1 MNTNKTFIFKYYIF
15 DETLKTLELRY
26 GYPDGQEFSENYYF
40 DFTFADY
47 DNEQLNR
54 AFENLLILAGVS
66 YFKAYAPKNIELS
79 LGNLTEDEAAFYSQ
93 TYEKGLGEFWY
104 VNGLDPKSKVN
115 FPISSKHKD
124 VLAGGKHE
132 GMVVGIGGGK
142 DSLVTVEALK
152 KTNVDFMTWSLSHRQ
167 QLEPLVKKMGT
178 KHAFVERIIDPKL
191 LELNSMGALNG
202 HVPISAI
209 ISSVGVI
216 VAILTGRRD
225 VVVSNEQTANEP
237 TLEYRGVSINHQYSK
252 SQQFERDYQRFLR
265 NSYGESIRYYSFLR
279 PMSELYVAEV
289 FALIGFSK
297 YKGVFSSCNRAYTL
311 HSDHMFWCGECP
323 KCAFVF
329 MILTPFIER
338 SALESLWHGQNLL
351 LEPSLEETYRQLLGI
366 SGNKPLDCVGEI
378 KEARAAMKLCFKKY
392 PGLSKKYTFDLPA
405 SYDYR
410 TLNTSEMPKDIKP
423 IFDNFIKTWQK

>member
-1 MNTNKTFIFKYYIF
+1 
-15 DETLKTLELRY
+15 
-26 GYPDGQEFSENYYF
+26 
-40 DFTFADY
+40 
-47 DNEQLNR
+47 
-54 AFENLLILAGVS
+54 
-66 YFKAYAPKNIELS
+66 
-79 LGNLTEDEAAFYSQ
+79 
-93 TYEKGLGEFWY
+93 
-104 VNGLDPKSKVN
+104 
-115 FPISSKHKD
+115 
-124 VLAGGKHE
+124 
-132 GMVVGIGGGK
+132 
-142 DSLVTVEALK
+142 
-152 KTNVDFMTWSLSHRQ
+152 
-167 QLEPLVKKMGT
+167 
-178 KHAFVERIIDPKL
+178 
-191 LELNSMGALNG
+191 
-202 HVPISAI
+202 
-209 ISSVGVI
+209 
-216 VAILTGRRD
+216 
-225 VVVSNEQTANEP
+225 
-237 TLEYRGVSINHQYSK
+237 
-252 SQQFERDYQRFLR
+252 
-265 NSYGESIRYYSFLR
+265 
-279 PMSELYVAEV
+279 MSELYVAEV